1 MDQEHDPVT
10 LAERVATL
18 ASALRIETTLIGA
31 YAMAAHHYV
40 RGTRDIDLASAVAL
54 PALQSLKDA
63 VIEAGLHAHLFLP
76 DADDSLG
83 GKLVVWTQVDDTGEP
98 LEPVEVVNFLNPFR
112 PRRTPAPAA
121 IRSSIPLE
129 GKPALRYPTLEHLI
143 ALKLDAGAPRDYA
156 DVIDLL
162 RENPNADLEKIR
174 ATCRDYGF
182 DAIDALI
189 ANARTS

>member
-1 MDQEHDPVT
+1 MDRDQTPVA
-10 LAERVATL
+10 LAERVATV
-18 ASALRIETTLIGA
+18 ARSLRIETTLIGA
-31 YAMAAHHYV
+31 YAMAIHNYV
-40 RGTRDIDLASAVAL
+40 RATLDIDLASAVEL
-54 PALQSLKDA
+54 PKLQLLKDT
-63 VIEAGLHAHLFLP
+63 VIGDGLQAHLFLP
-76 DADDSLG
+76 DGDDSLG
-83 GKLVVWTQVDDTGEP
+83 GKLVVWNQVDEEGEP

-129 GKPALRYPTLEHLI
+129 GMPALRYPSLAHLI
-143 ALKLDAGAPRDYA
+143 ALKMDAGAPRDHA

-162 RENPNADLEKIR
+162 RENPDADVEKIR

>member
-1 MDQEHDPVT
+1 MDHRPNPVE
-10 LAERVATL
+10 LAERVATFAL
-18 ASALRIETTLIGA
+18 SLRIETTLIGA
-31 YAMAAHHYV
+31 YAMAVHNYV
-40 RGTRDIDLASAVAL
+40 RATLDIDLASAVDL
-54 PALQSLKDA
+54 PALQLLKDA

-83 GKLVVWTQVDDTGEP
+83 GKLVVWTQVDEAGEP

-121 IRSSIPLE
+121 IRSSSPLE

-143 ALKLDAGAPRDYA
+143 ALKLDAGGPRDHA

-162 RENPNADLEKIR
+162 RENPDADLEQIR
-174 ATCRDYGF
+174 ATCQDYGL

-189 ANARTS
+189 ANARA